1 MLHSTKIKWSFISAV
16 IASFLW
22 VIGDMFVA
30 GFDVNP
36 ANYPLFSQ
44 TYANE
49 LDVNLAVL
57 MLEGSTERLMFG
69 GLIASMSAFLFL
81 PGIWL
86 AFQYFKDKNKP
97 HAWITYGILVISV
110 VLMPLGHSDFYYSG
124 ELFKA
129 IYHTDP
135 VAHPYLIDM
144 AKGFTTVLYIAWGTA
159 IIVLLGGW
167 LLFSILVFMNKTI
180 LPRWAGLISP
190 VFLTLYQVPLRMILP
205 QSDLRGYLISA
216 GFNLSYLIFF
226 ILLWV
231 FFKKKLKNHLVEN

>member
-1 MLHSTKIKWSFISAV
+1 MNYSTKIKWSFISGI

-36 ANYPLFSQ
+36 ADYPLFSE
-44 TYANE
+44 TYADK

-57 MLEGSTERLMFG
+57 MLEGSTDRLMFG

-81 PGIWL
+81 PGVWL
-86 AFQYFKDKNKP
+86 ACQYFKDQTKP
-97 HAWITYGILVISV
+97 YAWITYFILVISV

-135 VAHPYLIDM
+135 IVHPYLLEM
-144 AKGFTTVLYIAWGTA
+144 ANGFTKVLYIAWGTA

-167 LLFSILVFMNKTI
+167 LMFSILVFMNKTK
-180 LPRWAGLISP
+180 LPRWAGLLSP
-190 VFLTLYQVPLRMILP
+190 VFLTLYQLPIRMILP
-205 QSDLRGYLISA
+205 QSELRGYLISA

-226 ILLWV
+226 ILMAIL
-231 FFKKKLKNHLVEN
+231 FRRQLEEVEK